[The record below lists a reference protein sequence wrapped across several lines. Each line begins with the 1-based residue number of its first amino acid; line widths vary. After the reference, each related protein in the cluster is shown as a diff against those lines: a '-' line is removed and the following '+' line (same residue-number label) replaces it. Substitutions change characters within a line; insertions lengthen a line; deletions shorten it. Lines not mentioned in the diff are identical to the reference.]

1 MQPGDFVKSID
12 HEINGNPEMGIILSA
27 GYNMWGEEIEGQ
39 ETGVNVLW
47 NDGIPSIVPAEDL
60 KVLSEAR

>member
-12 HEINGNPEMGIILSA
+12 HEINGNPEMGIILST
-27 GYNMWGEEIEGQ
+27 GHNMWGEEIEGQ

-47 NDGIPSIVPAEDL
+47 NDGVPSIVPAEDL
-60 KVLSEAR
+60 KVISEAG

>member
-1 MQPGDFVKSID
+1 MQRGDFVIGPCDDSYL
-12 HEINGNPEMGIILSA
+12 ETGIVLST
-27 GYNMWGEEIEGQ
+27 GHNMWGEEIEGQ

>member
-1 MQPGDFVKSID
+1 MQRGDFVICPC
-12 HEINGNPEMGIILSA
+12 EGGYLETGIVLST
-27 GYNMWGEEIEGQ
+27 GHNMWGEEIEGQ

-47 NDGIPSIVPAEDL
+47 NDGVPSIVPAEDL